1 VEKHSAGLTTKPLTG
16 KPRSPA
22 PVTAANPTIVRSNLL
37 SVSTALNNRNSMS
50 LAESIKAEARTLGFD
65 AVGVSR
71 VSATSLGPQASFIQL
86 ICDRLTEW
94 LRQGFHGTMGW
105 MTRDPSRR
113 TDPQRVL
120 PGCRSMVSVGMN
132 YYTDNR
138 ANEQPGMGRI
148 ARYAWGKDYH
158 AVMSQRLS
166 QLEARI
172 AALAPGVATRAYVD
186 TGPIME
192 KAWAQQAG
200 LGWIGKHSN
209 LVSADCGSWLLLGEI
224 LTTLDL
230 KEDEPATDLCG
241 SCTLCIQ
248 ACPTGAI
255 VEPYVV
261 DARLCISYLTIE
273 LRGSRETISDELA
286 AQMGNRIFGCDDCL
300 DVCPF
305 NLRSDATTEP
315 TFAPTPMTLAPS
327 LQALA
332 QISEEGFATTFRE
345 SPLKRAKR
353 SGLLRNVGI
362 AQENHTRQTGIPAP

>member
-1 VEKHSAGLTTKPLTG
+1 MTL
-16 KPRSPA
+16 
-22 PVTAANPTIVRSNLL
+22 ANAIKREAL
-37 SVSTALNNRNSMS
+37 S
-50 LAESIKAEARTLGFD
+50 LGFD
-65 AVGVSR
+65 AVGISR
-71 VSATSLGPQASFIQL
+71 VADSGQPSAISHQPDSSLPPDPATPLSHLLFS
-86 ICDRLTEW
+86 RLSEW
-94 LRQGFHGTMGW
+94 LRLGYYGTMAW

-113 TDPQRVL
+113 SDPRLVL
-120 PGCRSMVSVGMN
+120 PGCQSMVSVGMN

-158 AVMSQRLS
+158 TVMSQRLS
-166 QLEARI
+166 QLEAKI
-172 AALAPGVATRAYVD
+172 AALAPGVTTKSYVD

-209 LVSADCGSWLLLGEI
+209 LVSAESGSWLLLGEV

-230 KEDEPATDLCG
+230 EPDEPATDLCG

-273 LRGSRETISDELA
+273 LRGGREVISDELA

-305 NLRSDATTEP
+305 NLRSDATSEP
-315 TFAPTPMTLAPS
+315 AFAPTPLTLAPS
-327 LQALA
+327 LQTLT
-332 QISEEGFATTFRE
+332 QISEESFAATFKE

-353 SGLLRNVGI
+353 IGLLRNVGI
-362 AQENHTRQTGIPAP
+362 AQENLTRQTRGQAS

>member
-1 VEKHSAGLTTKPLTG
+1 ML
-16 KPRSPA
+16 
-22 PVTAANPTIVRSNLL
+22 
-37 SVSTALNNRNSMS
+37 
-50 LAESIKAEARTLGFD
+50 LAETIKREALALGFD
-65 AVGVSR
+65 AVGISR
-71 VSATSLGPQASFIQL
+71 VADSGPPSAFGLQPDSSLPDPPPPFPHHLLS
-86 ICDRLTEW
+86 RLAEW
-94 LRQGFHGTMGW
+94 LQRGYHGTMAW

-113 TDPQRVL
+113 SDPRLVL

-158 AVMSQRLS
+158 TVMSRRLS
-166 QLEARI
+166 QLEAKI
-172 AALAPGVATRAYVD
+172 AALAPGVTTRAYVD

-209 LVSADCGSWLLLGEI
+209 LVSADHGSWLLLGEI

-230 KEDEPATDLCG
+230 EPDEPATDLCG

-255 VEPYVV
+255 VEPYLV

-273 LRGSRETISDELA
+273 LRGGREAISDELA

-305 NLRSDATTEP
+305 NLRADATSEP
-315 TFAPTPMTLAPS
+315 AFTPTPLTLAPS

-332 QISEEGFATTFRE
+332 QIGEESFATTFRE
-345 SPLKRAKR
+345 SPLKRAKQ

-362 AQENHTRQTGIPAP
+362 AQDNHRRQKGGRVS

>member
-1 VEKHSAGLTTKPLTG
+1 
-16 KPRSPA
+16 
-22 PVTAANPTIVRSNLL
+22 
-37 SVSTALNNRNSMS
+37 MS
-50 LAESIKAEARTLGFD
+50 LANDIKREALSLGFD
-65 AVGVSR
+65 AVGISR
-71 VSATSLGPQASFIQL
+71 IADSSQPSAFSLQSDSSLPPSPVTPLPQL
-86 ICDRLTEW
+86 LLGRLSEW
-94 LRQGFHGTMGW
+94 LRLGYYGTMAW

-113 TDPQRVL
+113 SDPRLVL
-120 PGCRSMVSVGMN
+120 PECKSMLSVGMN
-132 YYTDNR
+132 YYTDHR

-158 AVMSQRLS
+158 EVMSQRLS
-166 QLEARI
+166 QLEAKI
-172 AALAPGVATRAYVD
+172 AALAPGVTTRTYVD

-209 LVSADCGSWLLLGEI
+209 LVSAESGSWLLLGEI

-230 KEDEPATDLCG
+230 EPDEPATDLCG

-273 LRGSRETISDELA
+273 LRGGREVISDELA

-305 NLRSDATTEP
+305 NLRSDATSEP
-315 TFAPTPMTLAPS
+315 AFAPNPVTLAPS

-332 QISEEGFATTFRE
+332 QISEESFAATFKG
-345 SPLKRAKR
+345 SPIKRTKR
-353 SGLLRNVGI
+353 SGLLRNVEI
-362 AQENHTRQTGIPAP
+362 AEENLTRQTGGRAS

>member
-1 VEKHSAGLTTKPLTG
+1 
-16 KPRSPA
+16 
-22 PVTAANPTIVRSNLL
+22 
-37 SVSTALNNRNSMS
+37 MS
-50 LAESIKAEARTLGFD
+50 LTEAIKQEARALGFD
-65 AVGVSR
+65 AVGISR
-71 VSATSLGPQASFIQL
+71 VDDSGQPTVVSSHSLTPCPDIPLSRGLFS
-86 ICDRLTEW
+86 RLAEW
-94 LRQGFHGTMGW
+94 LRLGYHGTMAW

-113 TDPQRVL
+113 SNPQMVL

-132 YYTDNR
+132 YYTDHR

-158 AVMSQRLS
+158 SVMSQRLS

-172 AALAPGVATRAYVD
+172 AALAPGVTTRTYVD

-192 KAWAQQAG
+192 KAWAQQGG

-209 LVSADCGSWLLLGEI
+209 LVSAEYGSWLLLGEI
-224 LTTLDL
+224 LTTLEL

-273 LRGSRETISDELA
+273 LRGGREVIPDELA
-286 AQMGNRIFGCDDCL
+286 SQMGNRIFGCDDCL
-300 DVCPF
+300 DICPF
-305 NLRSDATTEP
+305 NLRTDATKEP
-315 TFAPTPMTLAPS
+315 AFSPIPLTLGPDLQTLA
-327 LQALA
+327 QV
-332 QISEEGFATTFRE
+332 SEEQFASDFKE

-362 AQENHTRQTGIPAP
+362 AEENHRRQTEGRVS

>member
-1 VEKHSAGLTTKPLTG
+1 
-16 KPRSPA
+16 
-22 PVTAANPTIVRSNLL
+22 
-37 SVSTALNNRNSMS
+37 MS
-50 LAESIKAEARTLGFD
+50 LAESIKAEARALGFD
-65 AVGVSR
+65 AVGISR
-71 VSATSLGPQASFIQL
+71 VTDSRSMFDVRSSGLSDNLEPRTTFTQL
-86 ICDRLTEW
+86 LYARLADW
-94 LRQGFHGTMGW
+94 LHRGYHGTMAW

-113 TDPQRVL
+113 SDPRLVL
-120 PGCRSMVSVGMN
+120 PGCRSMLSVGMN

-158 AVMSQRLS
+158 KVMSQRLA
-166 QLEARI
+166 QLEAKI
-172 AALAPGVATRAYVD
+172 AALAPGVITRAYVD

-192 KAWAQQAG
+192 KAWAEQAG

-209 LVSADCGSWLLLGEI
+209 LVSAECGSWLLLGEI

-273 LRGSRETISDELA
+273 LRGGREAISDELA
-286 AQMGNRIFGCDDCL
+286 SRMGNRIFGCDDCL

-305 NLRSDATTEP
+305 NLRADATSEP
-315 TFAPTPMTLAPS
+315 AVAPTPLTLAPN

-332 QISEEGFATTFRE
+332 QISEESFAATFKE

-362 AQENHTRQTGIPAP
+362 AQENHRRQTGGRAS